1 MEVATLRNIIFVL
14 LGLVAIWTIRILV
27 KKETENI
34 IRALLFAVFL
44 IAVLIYLQHTGFEKI
59 TWGNIRGQVKETFFP
74 EKLPNY
80 VYEKEENYT
89 AGKSYVRY
97 AFTVPGPPLS
107 VVLDSEQKYFRIKDI
122 RSVNRI
128 LEYLHLPKVQTAV
141 EELAAITGSAND
153 ISLYR
158 WTKYPL
164 GVLTIERGICQDK
177 DRLDSYQCIS
187 RITIQR

>member
-1 MEVATLRNIIFVL
+1 MDAVLLKNVVLVL
-14 LGLVAIWTIRILV
+14 LGLVAIWIIRVLV
-27 KKETENI
+27 KKETDNL

-44 IAVLIYLQHTGFEKI
+44 IAVLLYLQHTGFEKV

-80 VYEKEENYT
+80 IYEKEEGY
-89 AGKSYVRY
+89 AGGTSFVRY
-97 AFTVPGPPLS
+97 VFTVPGPPLS
-107 VVLDSEQKYFRIKDI
+107 VTLDAEQKYFRIKDI
-122 RSVNRI
+122 HSVNRI

-141 EELAAITGSAND
+141 QELAAITGSAND

-177 DRLDSYQCIS
+177 DRLDSYQCILI
-187 RITIQR
+187 ITLKR